1 MSNKNELI
9 NFTTLEEVA
18 QHFRKDLTGDHRSM
32 KDLVL
37 FFAHNGTG
45 KTRLSM
51 DFKQAGKEFD
61 AEGNVT
67 SRDTLYFNAFTE
79 DLFSWNNDLE
89 NDTNRILNLNADSAF
104 FDGLHELD
112 LDVKIEAFFNNY
124 VDLKFDIN
132 YDTSTVT
139 FSRSIVVEGNE
150 QTVENIKISRGEET
164 LFIWCFFLAICQ
176 LAIDKDPAYSW
187 VKYIY
192 IDDPISSLDEN
203 NAIAV
208 ACDLCNLLTTE
219 GNEIKT
225 VISTHH
231 SLFFNVLYNE
241 FGRKVKNKRYFLHC
255 KKPSGYA
262 LQDTSDTPFF
272 HHIAILSEL
281 KKIAVS
287 NKIYTYH
294 FNSLRSVLEKTATFF
309 GYDKIDK
316 CIDGMEDE
324 VLFERALQLFSHGK
338 YSIFDPVEMGDDNKD
353 LFKRILKAFTDKY
366 EFYFP
371 LIFEEEVAAES
382 PQSEVAQAVPAVSN
396 EVVPIVE
403 PDQSNS

>member
-1 MSNKNELI
+1 MSTIAKFNNLTDI
-9 NFTTLEEVA
+9 ANY
-18 QHFRKDLTGDHRSM
+18 FRKDLTGDNRKE

-37 FFAHNGTG
+37 LFAHNGTG

-51 DFKQAGKEFD
+51 EFKQCGKQFD
-61 AEGNVT
+61 ADGNVI
-67 SRDTLYFNAFTE
+67 SRDTLYYNAFTE

-89 NDTNRILNLNADSAF
+89 NDTNRFIRLNPDSAF
-104 FDGLHELD
+104 FKGLHELE
-112 LDVKIEAFFNNY
+112 LDSKIESFFHNY
-124 VDLKFDIN
+124 ADLKFDIN
-132 YDTSTVT
+132 YDTFTVT
-139 FSRSIVVEGNE
+139 FSRSIIIDGNE
-150 QTVENIKISRGEET
+150 QRVENIKISRGEEN

-176 LAIDKDPAYSW
+176 LAIDKDPAYNW

-203 NAIAV
+203 NAISV
-208 ACDLCNLLTTE
+208 ACDLATLLTSE
-219 GNEIKT
+219 ANEIKT

-231 SLFFNVLYNE
+231 SLFFNVLFNE
-241 FGRKVKNKRYFLHC
+241 FGRKVKNKRYFLHYN
-255 KKPSGYA
+255 KPDEYA

-281 KKIAVS
+281 AQVAKS

-294 FNSLRSVLEKTATFF
+294 FNALRSILEKTASFF

-316 CIDGMEDE
+316 CIQGLDDDE

-338 YSIFDPVEMGDDNKD
+338 YSIFEPVEMGDDNKE
-353 LFKRILKAFTDKY
+353 LFKRILNGFLTKY

-371 LIFEEEVAAES
+371 EIF
-382 PQSEVAQAVPAVSN
+382 N
-396 EVVPIVE
+396 EQNITE
-403 PDQSNS
+403 TA

>member
-1 MSNKNELI
+1 MSTI
-9 NFTTLEEVA
+9 TNFTNLTEVA
-18 QHFRKDLTGDHRSM
+18 LHFRKDLIGDHRPM

-37 FFAHNGTG
+37 LFAHNASG

-51 DFKQAGKEFD
+51 EFRQIGKTFD

-89 NDTNRILNLNADSAF
+89 NDTDRTLTLNSDSAF
-104 FDGLHELD
+104 FNGLRELELD
-112 LDVKIEAFFNNY
+112 AKIESFLNNY

-132 YDTSTVT
+132 YDESIVT
-139 FSRSIVVEGNE
+139 FSRSIIVDGNE
-150 QTVENIKISRGEET
+150 QTISNIKISRGEET
-164 LFIWCFFLAICQ
+164 LFIWCFFMAICQ
-176 LAIDKDPAYSW
+176 LAIDKDPAYNW

-203 NAIAV
+203 NAIAI
-208 ACDLCNLLTTE
+208 ACDLCSLLTSE

-241 FGRKVKNKRYFLHC
+241 FGRKVKNKKYFLHN
-255 KKPSGYA
+255 KGANGYA
-262 LQDTSDTPFF
+262 LQDTNDTPFF
-272 HHIAILSEL
+272 HHIATLNEL
-281 KKIAVS
+281 KNIVDKQ
-287 NKIYTYH
+287 NDENPPKIYTFH
-294 FNSLRSVLEKTATFF
+294 FNALRSVLEKTATFF

-316 CIDGMEDE
+316 CIDGLDDE

-338 YSIFDPVEMGDDNKD
+338 YSIFDPVEMGDDNKE
-353 LFKRILKAFTDKY
+353 LFIRIFNGFTDKY
-366 EFYFP
+366 TFYFP
-371 LIFEEEVAAES
+371 QIF
-382 PQSEVAQAVPAVSN
+382 N
-396 EVVPIVE
+396 EANLTE
-403 PDQSNS
+403 TA

>member
-1 MSNKNELI
+1 MSSII
-9 NFTTLEEVA
+9 NFTNLAEVA
-18 QHFRKDLTGDHRSM
+18 KHLRKDLIGDNRKM
-32 KDLVL
+32 KNLVL
-37 FFAHNGTG
+37 LFAHNGSG

-51 DFKQAGKEFD
+51 EFKQAGKKVD
-61 AEGNVT
+61 VDGNVS

-79 DLFSWNNDLE
+79 DLFFWNNDLE
-89 NDTNRILNLNADSAF
+89 NDTNRVLKLNPDSVF

-112 LDVKIEAFFNNY
+112 LDVKIESFFNNY
-124 VDLKFDIN
+124 VDLKFDID
-132 YDTSTVT
+132 YDTSTVA
-139 FSRSIVVEGNE
+139 FSRSMIVDGNE
-150 QTVENIKISRGEET
+150 QTIENIKISRGEET

-208 ACDLCNLLTTE
+208 ACDLCNLISTK
-219 GNEIKT
+219 GNMIKT

-231 SLFFNVLYNE
+231 SLFFNVLFNE
-241 FGRKVKNKRYFLHC
+241 FGRKKLQYKRYFLHC
-255 KKPSGYA
+255 KGTEGYA
-262 LQDTSDTPFF
+262 LQNTKDTPFF

-281 KKIAVS
+281 KKVCES

-294 FNSLRSVLEKTATFF
+294 FNSLRSILEKTATFF

-316 CIDGMEDE
+316 CIVGLEDE

-338 YSIFDPVEMGDDNKD
+338 YSIFDPVEMGDDNKE
-353 LFKRILKAFTDKY
+353 LFKRIFTGFTEKY
-366 EFYFP
+366 EFHFP
-371 LIFEEEVAAES
+371 EIF
-382 PQSEVAQAVPAVSN
+382 N
-396 EVVPIVE
+396 
-403 PDQSNS
+403 